1 MSCARSVFHQP
12 LRVPR
17 YHRGITERV
26 KVQASYVLIKRWKE
40 CVQSPTIVSHQF
52 FCPLYPYTT
61 HRKKDSLYI
70 MSVLRFYSHNR
81 SHHQV
86 GAYIDAVIL
95 HLHWNQAFMML
106 KLTEGN
112 ILSERIKAS
121 KISQRLH
128 IWICVHLSV
137 LPACFSC
144 QYLKITSHS

>member
-1 MSCARSVFHQP
+1 M
-12 LRVPR
+12 
-17 YHRGITERV
+17 
-26 KVQASYVLIKRWKE
+26 
-40 CVQSPTIVSHQF
+40 SHQF

-106 KLTEGN
+106 KRTEGN
-112 ILSERIKAS
+112 ILSEIFCCSPGIGIFCGRANWTRTI
-121 KISQRLH
+121 
-128 IWICVHLSV
+128 
-137 LPACFSC
+137 
-144 QYLKITSHS
+144 